1 MSRIEAEIEEVTSAK
16 RYEELVQLSQKK
28 VVIIDLYQSW
38 CGPCSALVPS
48 FNKVAQE
55 FDEVKERVVF
65 ARCDYELFAPKV
77 QATLP
82 SDCPI
87 RLERHGCLPLQAI
100 YRFGSNIGL
109 LQGVD
114 GPALL
119 NLIDINAP
127 AVKDK
132 D

>member
-1 MSRIEAEIEEVTSAK
+1 MSRIEAEVIDVTSEK
-16 RYEELVQLSQKK
+16 HYEELVQLSQKK
-28 VVIIDLYQSW
+28 VVIIDLYQLW

-48 FNKVAQE
+48 FNKVAMDFE
-55 FDEVKERVVF
+55 DVKDRVVF
-65 ARCDYELFAPKV
+65 ARCDYEQFVTKV
-77 QATLP
+77 QSTLP

-87 RLERHGCLPLQAI
+87 KLDKHGCLPLQAV